1 MKYPLL
7 PTVEQLTAF
16 YTQCVRSSNLL
27 QSIEMVRYDT
37 RTKRVVILVGEETQL
52 EILENGEVI
61 IE

>member
-1 MKYPLL
+1 MKDPLL

-16 YTQCVRSSNLL
+16 YTQCVRISNLL